1 MALTGTMK
9 PYVWSID
16 GRTWRD
22 HQPLVVSH
30 GQRVELTF
38 VNRSR
43 MAHPMHLHG
52 HHFQVTELNGARI
65 AGAMRDTVLVPVDG
79 SVTIAFD
86 ADNPGRWLLH
96 CHNLFHMA
104 TGMMTELAYDA
115 AA

>member
-1 MALTGTMK
+1 MA

-16 GRTWRD
+16 GCAWRE

-30 GQRVELTF
+30 GQRVELTM

-52 HHFQVTELNGARI
+52 YHFQVIASNGRRI
-65 AGAMRDTVLVPVDG
+65 AGASRDTVLVSVNG
-79 SVTIAFD
+79 SVTVASD
-86 ADNPGRWLLH
+86 TDNSGRWLLH

-104 TGMMTELAYDA
+104 TGMMTELVYDTTA
-115 AA
+115 